1 MITGVHRSNKQHR
14 INNYTFLMMTPVA
27 YATSTHPYTHTHTHT
42 HTHMYPHVHKY
53 AHTHVH
59 MHTHAYTHTHTHIR
73 THVHTQTYT
82 HHTHTHIYILAHE
95 LLRIT
100 LPFLYIT
107 PAMVVL
113 PALAQ
118 IGVVSN
124 LHVVTVTTGTIM
136 TCCFF
141 TLEKKKITRIYP
153 TPASH
158 RLEVYRDDHERKHHC
173 VHYSTTCSY
182 SSGLYIPSA

>member
-27 YATSTHPYTHTHTHT
+27 YATSTHPYTRTHAHTHVPTCT
-42 HTHMYPHVHKY
+42 QIRT
-53 AHTHVH
+53 HTHVH
-59 MHTHAYTHTHTHIR
+59 MHTHAYTHTHI
-73 THVHTQTYT
+73 HTYAHTYT
-82 HHTHTHIYILAHE
+82 HKHTHITHTHIYILARE

-141 TLEKKKITRIYP
+141 TLEKKKITRTYP
-153 TPASH
+153 TPDSH

-173 VHYSTTCSY
+173 VRYSTTCSY